1 MFRGETV
8 LQVQWGHLQ
17 FLNNAREAMNG
28 FVSVCMCVGVCVGV
42 SLEQTN
48 TRLEEDTE
56 SKELEV
62 FITVY

>member
-1 MFRGETV
+1 MD
-8 LQVQWGHLQ
+8 L
-17 FLNNAREAMNG
+17 FL
-28 FVSVCMCVGVCVGV
+28 VCVCVGVCVGV
-42 SLEQTN
+42 SLEQAN